1 MLKKNLKSIVRFQDP
16 DKRDS
21 FFDAILYGLLFNFSE
36 KSKVVET
43 EKSTEVLGEEFYNKL
58 ISKKNHLQLD
68 DSFESFL
75 TSVILLTIC

>member
-1 MLKKNLKSIVRFQDP
+1 MLKENLKSIVRFQDA

>member
-1 MLKKNLKSIVRFQDP
+1 MLKKVLKSIVRFQDA

-58 ISKKNHLQLD
+58 ISEKNHLQLD

-75 TSVILLTIC
+75 TRVILLTIC

>member
-1 MLKKNLKSIVRFQDP
+1 MLKKNLKSIVRFQDA